1 MSEWFWKVIDSFAGI
16 MLVLAFVVLVIFS
29 ANLEIKDFD
38 LWFHIASGNYILHM
52 KEIPSVDVFS
62 CTIAGKPWINHE
74 WLFQVLVYPVYK
86 AFGIDGLV
94 DLKVILV
101 TMIFFVLLRIGI
113 NRRQQWLAIALLIL
127 VLLVFQM
134 RLTLRPDLFSLL
146 FFSLYV
152 YMLSRYIDEDRLI
165 LWLFILQVLWSNI
178 HGFFIFG
185 PLIIFIGII
194 AELVKRKIALPF
206 EWNNIGRL
214 SDGEY
219 VRLKKIFI
227 VVLLACFFNP
237 YGVEGVIYPVK
248 VLFSLNRHSTI
259 FFKNIME
266 LQPPIKWDNIFSLG
280 IFPYYK
286 LLILISLLSF
296 ILNYRKI
303 DISSFLLWLVFFIF
317 SLFAI
322 RNLVFFAITAYFV
335 ILANYQYICFD
346 RLDSEQKKGIF
357 LAFFYRFISRHK
369 FLQDVRL
376 WSICSICLKVW
387 LIIWIINYIGERSLR
402 GYFDF
407 DKFTRKSEY
416 GGVSLRNF
424 PYKAVDFLVA
434 NDIKGNFFNDFNS
447 GAYILGR
454 SFPNIKVF
462 IDGRTEVYGPEF
474 FKEYKRIWEKGDKL
488 LFSKYIKK
496 AKLTGAFLNSVYV
509 PAPANIIYNLYYDKD
524 WVLVYFDYDAAIFL
538 RNITENKKWIDK
550 YAIDLKKWIVPRMD
564 LVRLGPKNVN
574 PYQYINRALA
584 FVNLKIYDKAEQEAM
599 EAIRIHPLSKK
610 AYMVLGIIGLEKKD
624 YDIAYENF
632 RKAKLIAP
640 YDLQIRYNLAL
651 SLYYLKDYK
660 QAYKQCNRVLAE
672 EPRNAKALFLMARIY
687 AGEGKFDRCIQY
699 LKEGLSIKPDE
710 VAAVKDVADVLVKQ
724 DRFDIARDVYILA
737 LHGNEKEKEFH
748 KKLSDCYRAL
758 GNIEMAEYEMGKAK

>member
-1 MSEWFWKVIDSFAGI
+1 MSEWFWKIIDSFAGI

-29 ANLEIKDFD
+29 ANLEIKDLD
-38 LWFHIASGNYILHM
+38 LWFHIASGNYILHT
-52 KEIPSVDVFS
+52 KEVPSVDVFS
-62 CTIAGKPWINHE
+62 CTIAGRPWIDHE
-74 WLFQVLVYPVYK
+74 WLFQVLVYYVYK
-86 AFGIDGLV
+86 RFGIDGLV

-101 TMIFFVLLRIGI
+101 TIIFLVLLRIGV
-113 NRRQQWLAIALLIL
+113 NRKRQWLPVAALIL

-146 FFSLYV
+146 FLSLYV

-165 LWLFILQVLWSNI
+165 LWLFIFQILWSNI

-185 PLIIFIGII
+185 PLIIFIGIMS
-194 AELVKRKIALPF
+194 ELIKRKIVLPF

-214 SDGEY
+214 SDDEY

-237 YGVEGVIYPVK
+237 YGVDGVIYPFRV
-248 VLFSLNRHSTI
+248 VFSLEHHSTI

-266 LQPPIKWDNIFSLG
+266 LQPPIKWDNIFSLA

-296 ILNYRKI
+296 IFNYRKF
-303 DISSFLLWLVFFIF
+303 DVSAFFLWLVFFIF

-346 RLDSEQKKGIF
+346 GLNTEQNKGIF
-357 LAFFYRFISRHK
+357 ETIFFRFILRYK
-369 FLQDVRL
+369 FLQSIRFR
-376 WSICSICLKVW
+376 SICSICLKVW
-387 LIIWIINYIGERSLR
+387 LIIWIINYIGERALR

-407 DKFTRKSEY
+407 DKLTRKSEY

-424 PYKAVDFLVA
+424 PYKAVDFLVK
-434 NDIKGNFFNDFNS
+434 NNIKGNFFNDFNS

-454 SFPNIKVF
+454 TFPNIKVF
-462 IDGRTEVYGPEF
+462 IDGRTEVYGADF
-474 FKEYKRIWEKGDKL
+474 FKDYKKIWEKGDKL
-488 LFSKYIKK
+488 LFSKYVKEF
-496 AKLTGAFLNSVYV
+496 KLTGAFLNSVYV

-524 WVLVYFDYDAAIFL
+524 WILVYFDYDAAIFL
-538 RNITENKKWIDK
+538 RNIAENKRWIDR
-550 YAIDLKKWIVPRMD
+550 YAIDLREWTVPKMD
-564 LVRLGPKNVN
+564 LVKLGPRNVD

-584 FVNLKIYDKAEQEAM
+584 LVNLKIYDKAEQEAL

-610 AYMVLGIIGLEKKD
+610 AYMLLGIIALERKD
-624 YDIAYENF
+624 YNTAYENF

-640 YDLQIRYNLAL
+640 YDLQVRYNLAL
-651 SLYYLKDYK
+651 SLYYLKEYK
-660 QAYKQCNRVLAE
+660 QAYEQCNRVLAE
-672 EPRNAKALFLMARIY
+672 APRNAKALFLMARIY
-687 AGEGKFDRCIQY
+687 AKEGKFDRCIKF
-699 LKEGLSIKPDE
+699 LKTGLSVNPHE
-710 VAAVKDVADVLVKQ
+710 VVAVKDIADVLVKQ

-737 LHGNEKEKEFH
+737 LHGNKKEKEFH
-748 KKLSDCYRAL
+748 KRLSDCYRAL
-758 GNIEMAEYEMGKAK
+758 GNIEMAEHEMERTK